1 MRLLLL
7 LGLLPSSVCVYE
19 SYESFFFVFY
29 VIYVICVICVICVIY
44 VIYAY
49 VNVFLSFSEM
59 REAYLES
66 SLSVW
71 RAEHYSALQV
81 SWL

>member
-1 MRLLLL
+1 ML
-7 LGLLPSSVCVYE
+7 LLPSSVCVYE

-29 VIYVICVICVICVIY
+29 AIYVIYVIC
-44 VIYAY
+44 AY

-59 REAYLES
+59 REAFFES